1 MTLSKEQKAQIVAD
15 HRLHEKDTGTPEVQI
30 ALLTARVNDLT
41 EHMKSHTKD
50 FHTRLG
56 LLKLVGKR
64 RRLLDYLMDNDI
76 ESYRQILIQLGLRR

>member
-41 EHMKSHTKD
+41 GHMKMHSKD

-56 LLKLVGKR
+56 LLKLV
-64 RRLLDYLMDNDI
+64 
-76 ESYRQILIQLGLRR
+76 